1 MRNKLDITIR
11 WAELA
16 APEGDELAGWVFW
29 NMAPGMGPRHFLYML
44 QTEGSAVGFAQRLQ
58 SGADKP
64 HWLPAPVWAW
74 ARKQSDPV
82 EAGCRELERA
92 KAKRAEVVTV
102 GSPYYPERLREIAD
116 APPLLYMAGR
126 RPPPAPAWVSVVGS
140 RQASEYGVKV
150 ATRFC
155 AELATRGAAIV
166 SGLARGIDAAAHRGA
181 MSVGGYTAGV
191 LGCGIGAPMTAR
203 LERIV
208 AEVMSRGCVMSP
220 FRIGYPASTG
230 TFPARNRV
238 ISGMSAACIVV
249 EAAEVSGA
257 LITANFA
264 VAQNRNVY
272 VVPGD
277 ITRPTSHGLVNLMA
291 DGASP
296 VFSVDKVVADLITN
310 GYALKPAPPKPAAAT
325 ARTRGLTD
333 NDVMVYAA
341 VGEATSFESIQRA
354 VAMPARQVM
363 ACLSRLEL
371 LGMVIRLD
379 GLRFSKRSG

>member
-1 MRNKLDITIR
+1 LSRKLGITIG
-11 WAELA
+11 WSEVAP
-16 APEGDELAGWVFW
+16 PEGDELAGWVFW
-29 NMAPGMGPRHFLYML
+29 NMAPGMGSRRFLYML
-44 QTEGSAVGFAQRLQ
+44 QQERSTVGFARRLQ
-58 SGADKP
+58 SGVDKP
-64 HWLPAPVWAW
+64 HWLPTPLWTWV
-74 ARKQSDPV
+74 RKQGDPV
-82 EAGCRELERA
+82 EAGRRELDRA
-92 KAKRAEVVTV
+92 RARRAEVVTI
-102 GSPYYPERLREIAD
+102 GSRYYPARLREIAD

-126 RPPPAPAWVSVVGS
+126 RPPAAPVWVSVVGS
-140 RQASEYGVKV
+140 RQASEYGVSV
-150 ATRFC
+150 ARRFC
-155 AELATRGAAIV
+155 AELGARGVSIV

-191 LGCGIGAPMTAR
+191 LGCGIGASMTAR
-203 LERIV
+203 LERMV
-208 AEVMSRGCVMSP
+208 GEVLSCGCVISP
-220 FRIGYPASTG
+220 FPIGFPASTG

-238 ISGMSAACIVV
+238 ISGMSTACIVV

-277 ITRPTSHGLVNLMA
+277 ITRPTSRGVVNLLS

-296 VFSVDKVVADLITN
+296 VVSVDSVIKDLIAS
-310 GYALKPAPPKPAAAT
+310 GHVLKPAPPKPTAADGG
-325 ARTRGLTD
+325 RSRGLTD
-333 NDVMVYAA
+333 NDVMVYAS
-341 VGEATSFESIQRA
+341 VGDLTSFESIQKS

-379 GLRFSKRSG
+379 GLRFSRV